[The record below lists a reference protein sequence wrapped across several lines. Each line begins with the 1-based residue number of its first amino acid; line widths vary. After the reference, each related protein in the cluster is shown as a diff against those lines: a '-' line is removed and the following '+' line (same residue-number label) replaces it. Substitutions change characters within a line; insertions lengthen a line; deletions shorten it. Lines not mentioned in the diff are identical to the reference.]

1 MADKCFVMAMRVTF
15 LSPLCCP
22 SWGTEPLSPLL
33 SLCERSSSLQPQ
45 IPGVRGLFVDV
56 SMTLVYFF
64 CKYNYNGGRGEV
76 EKYEHLLGSSLS
88 SSIKIRRP
96 TFPFPGSLVPDPYA
110 APEIYLGFF
119 LLRWGQAPRQVGTG
133 EESCA

>member
-1 MADKCFVMAMRVTF
+1 MSCSNLGAWQA
-15 LSPLCCP
+15 
-22 SWGTEPLSPLL
+22 GQEPLSLYQV
-33 SLCERSSSLQPQ
+33 ERKVTKGSKQLRGLNPDIV
-45 IPGVRGLFVDV
+45 IPGQQTDMGTGGVGVA
-56 SMTLVYFF
+56 
-64 CKYNYNGGRGEV
+64 GGRGEV

-110 APEIYLGFF
+110 APEIHLGFF